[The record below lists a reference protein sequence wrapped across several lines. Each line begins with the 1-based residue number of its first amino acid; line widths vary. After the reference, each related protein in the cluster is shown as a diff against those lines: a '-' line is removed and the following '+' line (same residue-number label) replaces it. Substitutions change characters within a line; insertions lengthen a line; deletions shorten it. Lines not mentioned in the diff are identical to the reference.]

1 MDEPV
6 ASSWVTVGG
15 SREEMEGGKRERF
28 GGRKWMFCIVIQLV
42 YPKFFFFFFYY
53 FFLKRALTLRGATL
67 ARMDSGAPN
76 RVMVS
81 LRLWPV

>member
-1 MDEPV
+1 VGDGW
-6 ASSWVTVGG
+6 WVEGG
-15 SREEMEGGKRERF
+15 DGGREEGKIWGEKMDVLHRSKVGF
-28 GGRKWMFCIVIQLV
+28 PQI
-42 YPKFFFFFFYY
+42 FFFFFYY